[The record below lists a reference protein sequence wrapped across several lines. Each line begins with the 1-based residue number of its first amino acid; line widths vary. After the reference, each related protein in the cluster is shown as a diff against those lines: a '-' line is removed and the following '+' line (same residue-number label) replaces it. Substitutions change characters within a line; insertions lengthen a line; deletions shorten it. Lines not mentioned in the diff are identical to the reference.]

1 MRERPRCSSAA
12 GATRVGASISAPLN
26 PPPSSLPSPLPL
38 SISFSFL
45 LFPSLQV
52 TWFVN
57 SVCHV
62 WGSQTYDAG
71 DLSRNN
77 WWVGILAFGEGWHN
91 NHHAFEFS
99 ARHGL
104 ERFQV
109 DMTWMV
115 IRALEVVGL
124 ATNVKLPTE
133 RQKARLLIKKSQG
146 GGAAPAAA

>member
-1 MRERPRCSSAA
+1 MVPAVPA
-12 GATRVGASISAPLN
+12 HGLV
-26 PPPSSLPSPLPL
+26 
-38 SISFSFL
+38 
-45 LFPSLQV
+45 
-52 TWFVN
+52 
-57 SVCHV
+57 
-62 WGSQTYDAG
+62 D
-71 DLSRNN
+71 DL
-77 WWVGILAFGEGWHN
+77 A
-91 NHHAFEFS
+91 
-99 ARHGL
+99 L

>member
-1 MRERPRCSSAA
+1 MVCVPFLHS
-12 GATRVGASISAPLN
+12 N
-26 PPPSSLPSPLPL
+26 PPLKTKNNNKT
-38 SISFSFL
+38 
-45 LFPSLQV
+45 QK
-52 TWFVN
+52 TKQEYN
-57 SVCHV
+57 
-62 WGSQTYDAG
+62 TG

-91 NHHAFEFS
+91 NHPAFEFS

-104 ERFQV
+104 EKLQF

-133 RQKARLLIKKSQG
+133 KQKARLLIKKSGDG

>member
-1 MRERPRCSSAA
+1 M
-12 GATRVGASISAPLN
+12 
-26 PPPSSLPSPLPL
+26 
-38 SISFSFL
+38 
-45 LFPSLQV
+45 
-52 TWFVN
+52 
-57 SVCHV
+57 

-77 WWVGILAFGEGWHN
+77 WLVGILAFGEGWHN

-104 ERFQV
+104 EKRQF

-115 IRALEVVGL
+115 IRALEVLGL
-124 ATNVKLPTE
+124 ASNVKLPTE
-133 RQKARLLIKKSQG
+133 RQKARLLIKKGGGEGG